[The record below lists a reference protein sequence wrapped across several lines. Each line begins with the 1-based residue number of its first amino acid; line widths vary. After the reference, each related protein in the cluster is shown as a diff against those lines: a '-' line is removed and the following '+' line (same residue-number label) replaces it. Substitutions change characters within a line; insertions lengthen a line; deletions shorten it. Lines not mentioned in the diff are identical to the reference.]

1 MDQRR
6 SRCGERKAAEEFAW
20 RNVALGRRDT
30 YCRSCRA
37 EYKQEHYAKN
47 RSRYIANAAARNARE
62 HERRTQYLL
71 DFLATHPC
79 VDCGEA
85 DPIVL
90 EFDHL
95 NDKLFNISAGIR
107 DRAWA
112 AVLEEMA
119 KCEVVCAN
127 CRRRRSAARG
137 RHLRAAVLRRRAGAD
152 ES

>member
-1 MDQRR
+1 V
-6 SRCGERKAAEEFAW
+6 KNAEQFAW
-20 RNVALGRRDT
+20 RNRARGRRDT
-30 YCRSCRA
+30 YCRTCRA

-62 HERRTQYLL
+62 HERRTQFLV
-71 DFLATHPC
+71 DFLSRHPC
-79 VDCGEA
+79 VDCGED

-95 NDKLFNISAGIR
+95 SDKVFNISTGVR

-112 AVLEEMA
+112 AVLEEMD

-127 CRRRRSAARG
+127 CHRRRSATRG
-137 RHLRAAVLRRRAGAD
+137 GYLRAAVLRRRGLAI
-152 ES
+152 ET

>member
-1 MDQRR
+1 MDQRC
-6 SRCGERKAAEEFAW
+6 SRCGQRKGAEEFAW
-20 RNVALGRRDT
+20 RNIARGRRDT

-62 HERRTQYLL
+62 HERRTQFLL
-71 DFLATHPC
+71 DFLVTHPC

-127 CRRRRSAARG
+127 FHRRRSAARG
-137 RHLRAAVLRRRAGAD
+137 SYLRAAVLRRRTVAD